1 MVKTSAMIAAPI
13 AFVIIATVVIIVAL
27 IAAKVK
33 KINKM
38 NAIPARA
45 RDMVKI
51 LGNWMD
57 EPEPQ

>member
-1 MVKTSAMIAAPI
+1 MVKTSAAIAAPI
-13 AFVIIATVVIIVAL
+13 GFVILVTVVIIVAL
-27 IAAKVK
+27 IAAKAAKVK

-57 EPEPQ
+57 